1 MMEEILKYTA
11 ATLAVITALVVTAKY
26 IKESREMKAETKKA
40 LEELEQRH
48 KEMAA
53 IMEHSGSILRS
64 CTETEPRLELR
75 KQYIVTGAVT
85 VYIAP
90 EWGGKGYEIAYFDD
104 EDPEFN
110 SLQADELIEAMTR
123 AKSDYLLTT
132 TLSV

>member
-75 KQYIVTGAVT
+75 KQYITTGAVA
-85 VYIAP
+85 VYIALKP
-90 EWGGKGYEIAYFDD
+90 GGDGIEIAYFDD
-104 EDPEFN
+104 DDPEFN

-123 AKSDYLLTT
+123 AKSDYLLTS
-132 TLSV
+132 TLTI

>member
-1 MMEEILKYTA
+1 MMEVILKYTA

-26 IKESREMKAETKKA
+26 IKESREIKAETKKA

-64 CTETEPRLELR
+64 CTEKEPIELR
-75 KQYIVTGAVT
+75 KQYINTGAVA

-90 EWGGKGYEIAYFDD
+90 KPGGDGIEIAYFDD
-104 EDPEFN
+104 DDPEFN

-123 AKSDYLLTT
+123 AKSDYLLTST
-132 TLSV
+132 WTI

>member
-1 MMEEILKYTA
+1 MEEILKYTA
-11 ATLAVITALVVTAKY
+11 ATLAVITALVITAKY
-26 IKESREMKAETKKA
+26 IKESREIKAETKKA
-40 LEELEQRH
+40 LEEIEQRH

-75 KQYIVTGAVT
+75 KQYITTGAVA
-85 VYIAP
+85 VYIALKP
-90 EWGGKGYEIAYFDD
+90 GGDGIEIAYFDD
-104 EDPEFN
+104 DDPEFN

-132 TLSV
+132 VRNK

>member
-1 MMEEILKYTA
+1 MTIAIILA
-11 ATLAVITALVVTAKY
+11 AGVAIIVIAIILFAAFDCFFNKPVCTEDIPHVPQPLKRLPAKVTAL
-26 IKESREMKAETKKA
+26 ESG
-40 LEELEQRH
+40 
-48 KEMAA
+48 
-53 IMEHSGSILRS
+53 GSILRS

-132 TLSV
+132 TWSV